1 MKALALIPAA
11 VLLAACGSTTAVNDS
26 SETISVPCEE
36 GSIVASGSSAQA
48 NAITHWVNKYQ
59 IACTDATIDYSPTG
73 SGAGIASFIEG
84 QTAFGG
90 TDKYPKEEEFAA
102 AKCDAAAIPLVAGEV
117 VVIYNIED
125 LDSLELTKEQV
136 QGIFSNEIT
145 KWSEINTNLP
155 DETIV
160 HFHRSDSS
168 GTTANFADYLGW
180 DGGKEW
186 TYPGGQGSKG
196 SDGVF
201 ASVETT
207 PNSIS
212 YIDLSYSYDTG
223 IKVATLPDKITT
235 ITYEMICTS
244 GNDKLTKSFLTYA
257 ASEEGQQ
264 ELILAGYQPVPEDM
278 IEEAREIIE
287 GM

>member
-11 VLLAACGSTTAVNDS
+11 VLLAACGSSVSQDS
-26 SETISVPCEE
+26 SETISVPCED

-59 IACTDATIDYSPTG
+59 VACPDATIDYSPTG

-117 VVIYNIED
+117 VVIYNLEA
-125 LDSLELTKEQV
+125 DSLSLTKEQV

-145 KWSEINTNLP
+145 KWSEIDSSLP

-186 TYPGGQGSKG
+186 TYSGGQGSKG

-223 IKVATLPDKITT
+223 IKVAELPDQITT

-264 ELILAGYQPVPEDM
+264 ELLLAGYNPVPEDM
-278 IEEAREIIE
+278 IEEARQIIE